1 MSGEMD
7 RGPEPAVCRRNPNG
21 EGKVPVKERALMHL
35 GGSSGAVESTDR
47 FFGALRGALSPVATT
62 EPAAPGLRSAGVLVP
77 LRDIGGEITVTLS
90 RRTERVPHHKGQI
103 CFPGGSRDPGD
114 RDLLGTA
121 LREAE
126 EELGIRRGDVE
137 LLGAM
142 ERVPT
147 VTGFCIQPFVARI
160 PWDARFHLDGFEV
173 AETFDA
179 PLSAFT
185 DLSRYR
191 AACTTFLG
199 KPYMVYFLDY
209 DRFTIWGATARILHS
224 LAEMALR
231 LPHCGAAV

>member
-1 MSGEMD
+1 M
-7 RGPEPAVCRRNPNG
+7 AVTG
-21 EGKVPVKERALMHL
+21 
-35 GGSSGAVESTDR
+35 R
-47 FFGALRGALSPVATT
+47 FFAELRGALSPAATP
-62 EPAAPGLRSAGVLVP
+62 EPPPPGLRPAGVLVP
-77 LRDIGGEITVTLS
+77 LRDSGGEVTVTLS

-126 EELGIRRGDVE
+126 EELGIRGADVE

-160 PWDARFHLDGFEV
+160 PGDARFLLDGFEV

-191 AACTTFLG
+191 AAATTFLG

-209 DRFTIWGATARILHS
+209 DRFTIWGATARILHD
-224 LAEMALR
+224 LAELALR
-231 LPHCGAAV
+231 LPSPAAAEI

>member
-1 MSGEMD
+1 MN
-7 RGPEPAVCRRNPNG
+7 R
-21 EGKVPVKERALMHL
+21 VPPDP
-35 GGSSGAVESTDR
+35 DR
-47 FFGALRGALSPVATT
+47 FFGALRKALSPVASS
-62 EPAAPGLRSAGVLVP
+62 EPPPPGLRPAGVLVP
-77 LRDIGGEITVTLS
+77 LRVAGGEITVTLA
-90 RRTERVPHHKGQI
+90 RRTESVPHHKGQI

-114 RDLLGTA
+114 MDLLGTA

-126 EELGIRRGDVE
+126 EELGIRGTDVE

-160 PWDARFHLDGFEV
+160 PRDARFHLDGFEV

-185 DLSRYR
+185 DFSRYR
-191 AACTTFLG
+191 AAGTTFLG
-199 KPYMVYFLDY
+199 KPYLVYFLDY

-224 LAEMALR
+224 LAELAGR
-231 LPHCGAAV
+231 IGGSSR

>member
-1 MSGEMD
+1 MN
-7 RGPEPAVCRRNPNG
+7 RGNPDM
-21 EGKVPVKERALMHL
+21 E
-35 GGSSGAVESTDR
+35 R
-47 FFGALRGALSPVATT
+47 FFAALRGALSPIATP
-62 EPAAPGLRSAGVLVP
+62 EPVPQGLRSAGVLVP
-77 LRDIGGEITVTLS
+77 LRVSGGVVTVTLE

-114 RDLLGTA
+114 RDLLATA

-126 EELGIRRGDVE
+126 EEMGIRGADVE

-142 ERVPT
+142 EPVPT

-160 PWDARFHLDGFEV
+160 PRDARFHLDGFEV

-185 DLSRYR
+185 DFSRYR
-191 AACTTFLG
+191 AAATTFLG

-224 LAEMALR
+224 LAELAGR
-231 LPHCGAAV
+231 IGGPSR

>member
-1 MSGEMD
+1 MD
-7 RGPEPAVCRRNPNG
+7 RGPEPAACRRNPNG

-224 LAEMALR
+224 LAELALR

>member
-1 MSGEMD
+1 
-7 RGPEPAVCRRNPNG
+7 
-21 EGKVPVKERALMHL
+21 MHL
-35 GGSSGAVESTDR
+35 GETSGAVESTDR

-62 EPAAPGLRSAGVLVP
+62 EPAATGLRSAGVLVP
-77 LRDIGGEITVTLS
+77 LRDSGGEITVTLS

-126 EELGIRRGDVE
+126 EELGIRGGDVE

-224 LAEMALR
+224 LAEIALR

>member
-1 MSGEMD
+1 MN
-7 RGPEPAVCRRNPNG
+7 RGAPDA
-21 EGKVPVKERALMHL
+21 
-35 GGSSGAVESTDR
+35 DR
-47 FFGALRGALSPVATT
+47 FFGALRGALSPVAST
-62 EPAAPGLRSAGVLVP
+62 EPPPPGLRSAGVLVP
-77 LRDIGGEITVTLS
+77 LRDTDGGITVTLA
-90 RRTERVPHHKGQI
+90 RRTESVPHHKGQI

-126 EELGIRRGDVE
+126 EELGIRGVDVE

-160 PWDARFHLDGFEV
+160 PQDARFHLDGFEV

-185 DLSRYR
+185 DFSRYR
-191 AACTTFLG
+191 AAGTTFLG
-199 KPYMVYFLDY
+199 NPYLVYFLDY
-209 DRFTIWGATARILHS
+209 DRFTIWGATARILHN
-224 LAEMALR
+224 LAELAQR
-231 LPHCGAAV
+231 IGGSSR

>member
-1 MSGEMD
+1 
-7 RGPEPAVCRRNPNG
+7 
-21 EGKVPVKERALMHL
+21 MHL

-160 PWDARFHLDGFEV
+160 PRDARFLLDGFEV

-179 PLSAFT
+179 PLSVFT
-185 DLSRYR
+185 DFSRYR
-191 AACTTFLG
+191 AAGTTFLG

-224 LAEMALR
+224 LAELAR
-231 LPHCGAAV
+231 GTGASAR

>member
-1 MSGEMD
+1 M
-7 RGPEPAVCRRNPNG
+7 NP
-21 EGKVPVKERALMHL
+21 
-35 GGSSGAVESTDR
+35 GATDTDR
-47 FFGALRGALSPVATT
+47 FFAALRGALSPVATS
-62 EPAAPGLRSAGVLVP
+62 EPLPPGLRSAGVLVP
-77 LRDIGGEITVTLS
+77 LRDSGGKITVTLA

-126 EELGIRRGDVE
+126 EELGIRGADVE

-160 PWDARFHLDGFEV
+160 PRDARFQLDGFEV

-179 PLSAFT
+179 PLSVFS
-185 DLSRYR
+185 DFSRYR
-191 AACTTFLG
+191 AAGTTFLG
-199 KPYMVYFLDY
+199 KPYAVYFFDY
-209 DRFTIWGATARILHS
+209 DRFTIWGATARILHNLGE
-224 LAEMALR
+224 LASG
-231 LPHCGAAV
+231 LPPCGAAV

>member
-1 MSGEMD
+1 MENH
-7 RGPEPAVCRRNPNG
+7 ALRNLAG
-21 EGKVPVKERALMHL
+21 RSDAAGVA
-35 GGSSGAVESTDR
+35 DR
-47 FFGALRGALSPVATT
+47 FFVALRGALSPVTVSD
-62 EPAAPGLRSAGVLVP
+62 PPPPGLRSAGVLVP
-77 LRDIGGEITVTLS
+77 LRVSGGEITVTLA

-126 EELGIRRGDVE
+126 EELGIRGADVE

-160 PWDARFHLDGFEV
+160 PPDARFHLDGFEM

-185 DLSRYR
+185 DFSRYR
-191 AACTTFLG
+191 AAGTTFLG

-209 DRFTIWGATARILHS
+209 DRFTIWGATARILHD
-224 LAEMALR
+224 LADLLR
-231 LPHCGAAV
+231 GTGASSR

>member
-224 LAEMALR
+224 LAELALR
-231 LPHCGAAV
+231 TGDPSR

>member
-1 MSGEMD
+1 MENHALRNLAGMD
-7 RGPEPAVCRRNPNG
+7 DAV
-21 EGKVPVKERALMHL
+21 
-35 GGSSGAVESTDR
+35 GATDR
-47 FFGALRGALSPVATT
+47 FFVALRGALSPVAVSD
-62 EPAAPGLRSAGVLVP
+62 PPPPGLRSAGVLVP
-77 LRDIGGEITVTLS
+77 LRIRGGEITVTLA

-126 EELGIRRGDVE
+126 EELGIREADVE

-160 PWDARFHLDGFEV
+160 PPDARFHLDGFEM

-185 DLSRYR
+185 DFTRYR
-191 AACTTFLG
+191 AAGTTFLG

-209 DRFTIWGATARILHS
+209 DRFTIWGATARILHD
-224 LAEMALR
+224 LAGLLR
-231 LPHCGAAV
+231 GTGASSR

>member
-1 MSGEMD
+1 
-7 RGPEPAVCRRNPNG
+7 
-21 EGKVPVKERALMHL
+21 MHL
-35 GGSSGAVESTDR
+35 GGSSGPVESTDR
-47 FFGALRGALSPVATT
+47 FFGALRGELSPVATT

>member
-1 MSGEMD
+1 MGGLSCHGGE
-7 RGPEPAVCRRNPNG
+7 AV
-21 EGKVPVKERALMHL
+21 L
-35 GGSSGAVESTDR
+35 TDR
-47 FFGALRGALSPVATT
+47 FFDELRNALSPVATS
-62 EPAAPGLRSAGVLVP
+62 EPAPPGLRSAGVLVP
-77 LRDIGGEITVTLS
+77 LRDSGGEVTVTLA

-114 RDLLGTA
+114 RDLLATA

-126 EELGIRRGDVE
+126 EEMGIRSEDVE

-147 VTGFCIQPFVARI
+147 VTGFCIQPFVVRIAR
-160 PWDARFHLDGFEV
+160 DARFHLDGFEV

-185 DLSRYR
+185 DFSRYR
-191 AACTTFLG
+191 TATTTFLG

-209 DRFTIWGATARILHS
+209 GRFTIWGATARILHC
-224 LAEMALR
+224 LAELASR
-231 LPHCGAAV
+231 LPHPGAAAI